1 MADTK
6 HTTLR
11 IKPNVRALAEK
22 VCALEHRNLTNL
34 FEVAVLE
41 YARSRG
47 ISLDQE
53 ADAPKDAGPS
63 E

>member
-11 IKPNVRALAEK
+11 IKPHVRALALK

-41 YARSRG
+41 YASTRG
-47 ISLDQE
+47 ITPDLE
-53 ADAPKDAGPS
+53 AGTPKD
-63 E
+63 ETK